1 MAIVSATPKARR
13 PLVYER
19 VVPAVQRP
27 SQAQRAAVLE
37 RPGTLAAHRCAFA
50 DFACLREIE
59 ACPPP
64 VAAAAPDRARIA
76 FWNAERLKY
85 PTAAASLL
93 GGLAADALLLCEVD
107 VGMARTGQRHTV
119 RDLAEAL
126 DAGFAFAVEYVEL
139 GLGDARE
146 QAWHAGQTND
156 AGLHGAALLSPQAL
170 ARPAVVRLETD
181 GAWFDGGR
189 GERRVGGRIAILGQI
204 RVARRAVTLASVHL
218 ESHSDP
224 DDRAAQM
231 TVLLD
236 AIDHYDPDAPVI
248 VGGDFNTQS
257 MPWMPAK
264 DATARRALLAD
275 DPDRL
280 VAPVRYEPLF
290 AAAADRG
297 YDWRTANLPEPT
309 QRQRPD
315 GTPAPP
321 FGRIDWFFCR
331 GLAATDPRTVPA
343 VDADGTAISDHDAL
357 IVTVAPT
364 GP

>member
-1 MAIVSATPKARR
+1 MTTITTSPKAPR
-13 PLVYER
+13 PLVYDR
-19 VVPAVQRP
+19 VVPAVHRP
-27 SQAQRAAVLE
+27 SRARRAAVLE
-37 RPGTLAAHRCAFA
+37 RPATLEEHRGAFA
-50 DFACLREIE
+50 EFACLREIE
-59 ACPPP
+59 VRPPP
-64 VAAAAPDRARIA
+64 APAAAPDRARIV

-85 PTAAASLL
+85 PVATASLL

-119 RDLAEAL
+119 QDLAGTL

-146 QAWHAGQTND
+146 RTWHAGQAND
-156 AGLHGAALLSPQAL
+156 AGLHGAALISRHSLS
-170 ARPAVVRLETD
+170 RPAVVRLETG
-181 GAWFDGGR
+181 GAWFDGAR
-189 GERRVGGRIAILGQI
+189 GERRVGGRIAVLGQI
-204 RVARRAVTLASVHL
+204 RLARRAVTLASVHF

-224 DDRAAQM
+224 DDRATQM
-231 TVLLD
+231 TMLLA
-236 AIDHYDPDAPVI
+236 AIDRYDPEAPVI

-257 MPWMPAK
+257 VPWMLAK
-264 DATARRALLAD
+264 DAMDRRALLAD

-280 VAPVRYEPLF
+280 VDPVRYEPLF
-290 AAAADRG
+290 AVAADRG
-297 YDWRTANLPEPT
+297 YDWQAANRQGPT

-315 GTPAPP
+315 GTPSPP